1 MLCVMNQS
9 MVLIPT
15 FSTRCAEFGSPVEL
29 LIRAHDAFSL
39 GCYVDGIADVLFQA
53 QQWVGLL
60 MEGKQYSLMV
70 TKMVASYSH
79 ADTCEWVCCYN

>member
-1 MLCVMNQS
+1 MCVRTQIHCFYS
-9 MVLIPT
+9 
-15 FSTRCAEFGSPVEL
+15 EFGSPVEL

-60 MEGKQYSLMV
+60 MAGKQYSLMV
-70 TKMVASYSH
+70 R
-79 ADTCEWVCCYN
+79 W